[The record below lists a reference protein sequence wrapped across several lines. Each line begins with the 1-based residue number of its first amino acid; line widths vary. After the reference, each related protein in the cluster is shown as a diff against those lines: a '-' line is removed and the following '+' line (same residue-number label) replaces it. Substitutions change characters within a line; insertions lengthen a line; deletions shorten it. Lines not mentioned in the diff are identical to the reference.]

1 MALRPSS
8 SIILARGLRGRLLLP
23 SGGCER
29 LPALI
34 EGHCG
39 GGLPGFDT
47 AGFAFERLTACH
59 NGGVLKEV
67 LLVGVSEG
75 LLLVLAP
82 SGWQEHRGRIF
93 RRALRRRP
101 PSLRRLRLQELL
113 LFLVFGHSCI
123 LRWFG
128 DGAGIVVVIV
138 GVQVGKN
145 HAAFVHGA
153 GGV

>member
-1 MALRPSS
+1 M
-8 SIILARGLRGRLLLP
+8 
-23 SGGCER
+23 
-29 LPALI
+29 
-34 EGHCG
+34 
-39 GGLPGFDT
+39 FWV
-47 AGFAFERLTACH
+47 
-59 NGGVLKEV
+59 NQLKEV

-123 LRWFG
+123 LGWLG
-128 DGAGIVVVIV
+128 DGAGIVVGVVIV
-138 GVQVGKN
+138 VIVVAGVQVGKN